1 MKRYRENDKICVFTC
16 MKEYSKMVANLRG
29 NLTRLFVTTT
39 NFFKIASQDTL
50 TRWIKTMLQ
59 SAGIDMSVFTPHST
73 RSAST
78 I

>member
-1 MKRYRENDKICVFTC
+1 MKRYRENDKICVLTC
-16 MKEYSKMVANLRG
+16 MKEYLKMVANLRG

-39 NFFKIASQDTL
+39 NLYKIASQDTL
-50 TRWIKTMLQ
+50 TRWIKAMLQ